1 MIEITRLLLDF
12 GLCILIWMVQLIVYP
27 SFLFFSDNNLFTWHK
42 TYTKAIALIVI
53 PLMLGQLGIVIY
65 QIFLIQNAYTFTSI
79 VLVVFLWGI
88 TLLKFAPLH
97 QQISEGN
104 THLQVLKKL
113 VQMNRMRTIVWTL
126 LFLMSA
132 VYFFLKRL
140 LYLVMTSL

>member
-42 TYTKAIALIVI
+42 SYTKAIALIVI

-65 QIFLIQNAYTFTSI
+65 QVFLAQNIYTLVSI
-79 VLVVFLWGI
+79 VFVVFLWGI
-88 TLLKFAPLH
+88 TLLKFAPMH

-104 THLQVLKKL
+104 TQIQLLKTL
-113 VQMNRMRTIVWTL
+113 VQMNWIRTIIWTL
-126 LFLMSA
+126 LFVLSA
-132 VYFFLKRL
+132 ASDILK
-140 LYLVMTSL
+140 SL